1 MCFVWEVGSFFL
13 VIDLGVELWDHVIDL
28 LISYQDTFLLL
39 LLNLYSLVIYCASSI
54 LLK

>member
-1 MCFVWEVGSFFL
+1 MCFVWEMGSFFL
-13 VIDLGVELWDHVIDL
+13 VINLGVELWDHVIDL

-39 LLNLYSLVIYCASSI
+39 LNLYSLVIYCASSI